1 MLAVMLKGNGR
12 LKLITIVVPR
22 KHRLLTLVIDFISLD
37 SVGIVLLRVIPL
49 HSLLDVLSWI
59 FLVDLFKLHPV
70 IVKAFESLQL
80 GEDAP
85 FVNDENLVWRNGL

>member
-59 FLVDLFKLHPV
+59 FLVNLFKLHPV
-70 IVKAFESLQL
+70 IVKALESLQL
-80 GEDAP
+80 GEDAS
-85 FVNDENLVWRNGL
+85 FVDNENLVWRNGL